1 MVEVMK
7 IMVTSTIAGGGMG
20 QGTVRETLRM
30 VRAKSGVGVRWVFQR
45 LGGQHRCLYCCC
57 LKPGG
62 FESYSTSSFGGA
74 GGYTQSPGG
83 FGSPTASQAEKKS
96 VGRKRTSVYVILC

>member
-20 QGTVRETLRM
+20 RGTVRETLRVVRATPRV
-30 VRAKSGVGVRWVFQR
+30 VRAKSGVGVRWVVQS

-62 FESYSTSSFGGA
+62 FESYSSSSFGGA
-74 GGYTQSPGG
+74 SSYTQSPGG

-96 VGRKRTSVYVILC
+96 VG